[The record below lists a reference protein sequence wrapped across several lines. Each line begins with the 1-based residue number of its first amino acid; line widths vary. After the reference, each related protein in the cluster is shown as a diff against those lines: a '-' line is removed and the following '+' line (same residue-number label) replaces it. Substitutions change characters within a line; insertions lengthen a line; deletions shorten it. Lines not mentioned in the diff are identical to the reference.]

1 MKYVH
6 IFLYIILNQENIKIK
21 FFLYLQYMKEM
32 LEGYFKDIY
41 KHNLYKFLKSY
52 LSYEKADM

>member
-1 MKYVH
+1 MSFK
-6 IFLYIILNQENIKIK
+6 IRKISKIK
-21 FFLYLQYMKEM
+21 FLLYLQYMEKM
-32 LEGYFKDIY
+32 LEGYLKDIY

>member
-1 MKYVH
+1 M
-6 IFLYIILNQENIKIK
+6 FL
-21 FFLYLQYMKEM
+21 LYLQCR
-32 LEGYFKDIY
+32 EGIFEDDLKDIY